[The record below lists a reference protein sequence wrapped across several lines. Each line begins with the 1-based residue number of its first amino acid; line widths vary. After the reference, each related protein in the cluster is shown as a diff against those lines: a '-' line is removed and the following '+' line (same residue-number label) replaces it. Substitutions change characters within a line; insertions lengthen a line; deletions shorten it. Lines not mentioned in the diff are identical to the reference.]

1 MAYKVP
7 RMKMKKFFLAI
18 SMTVIA
24 ICAYAQN
31 EVGSVTIQPKVGF
44 NIADIT
50 DANENNPRFGLVA
63 GAEFEYQV
71 SERLG
76 LAVGLV
82 YSAQGDK
89 ETKYDNYG
97 NKVKLSEQLDYIN
110 FPIMANLYI
119 VKGLAVKLGIQPGLN
134 LKADYEFKSGGVS
147 VSGSFSD
154 LGIDIESFD
163 FSVPVGLSYEYKKF
177 VLDARYNIGLT
188 KIVDG
193 DSSKNSVFQ
202 FTLGYKFNL

>member
-1 MAYKVP
+1 
-7 RMKMKKFFLAI
+7 MKMKKFFLAI

-44 NIADIT
+44 NIADVT

-63 GAEFEYQV
+63 GAEFEYQL

-89 ETKYDNYG
+89 ETRFDNYG
-97 NKVKLSEQLDYIN
+97 NKVKLTEQLDYIN

-188 KIVDG
+188 KLVDG

>member
-44 NIADIT
+44 NIADVT

-63 GAEFEYQV
+63 GAEFEYQL

-89 ETKYDNYG
+89 ETKFDNYG
-97 NKVKLSEQLDYIN
+97 NKVKLTEQLDYIN

-188 KIVDG
+188 KLVDG

>member
-89 ETKYDNYG
+89 ETRFDNYG

-119 VKGLAVKLGIQPGLN
+119 VKGLAVKLGIQPGWCI
-134 LKADYEFKSGGVS
+134 
-147 VSGSFSD
+147 SFWKLLRSW
-154 LGIDIESFD
+154 
-163 FSVPVGLSYEYKKF
+163 Y
-177 VLDARYNIGLT
+177 RYR
-188 KIVDG
+188 
-193 DSSKNSVFQ
+193 VF
-202 FTLGYKFNL
+202 

>member
-1 MAYKVP
+1 
-7 RMKMKKFFLAI
+7 MKMKKFFLAI

>member
-7 RMKMKKFFLAI
+7 RMKMKNFFLAI

-89 ETKYDNYG
+89 ETRFDNYG